1 MSPATSLFF
10 LLGLVL
16 LILGAELLIR
26 GASRIASALG
36 VPPLIV
42 GLTVVAFGTGAPE
55 MAVSVQSALAGQP
68 DIAYGNVVGSNIVN
82 ILLILGFSA
91 AIAPLTVPHQLL
103 RVDVPIMVGA
113 SFLCGLMSLNGR
125 ISRMEGLLLLVAMVL
140 YTSWLVRESRKSRNK
155 PLAAEYRE
163 DFEVEPPSIRAWL
176 GNGALVVL
184 GLAMLVHGAGWVVAG
199 AVDLARRVGLSEL
212 TIAAAIISPGT
223 SLPELAASALAAHR
237 GEREIA
243 VGNAVGSNI
252 FNILGVLGIAS
263 ALSSTGVGV
272 AAEAIYFDTPVM
284 AAVAVACL
292 PVFFNGY
299 RIARWE
305 GFLFVSFYGFYL
317 SYLLLNSSRHE
328 AIRWFEPAMLFFVIP
343 LTVLTLV
350 VVTVRGIRSRRAQRL
365 GSEPAA
371 NSGA

>member
-1 MSPATSLFF
+1 
-10 LLGLVL
+10 
-16 LILGAELLIR
+16 
-26 GASRIASALG
+26 
-36 VPPLIV
+36 
-42 GLTVVAFGTGAPE
+42 
-55 MAVSVQSALAGQP
+55 
-68 DIAYGNVVGSNIVN
+68 
-82 ILLILGFSA
+82 
-91 AIAPLTVPHQLL
+91 
-103 RVDVPIMVGA
+103 
-113 SFLCGLMSLNGR
+113 
-125 ISRMEGLLLLVAMVL
+125 
-140 YTSWLVRESRKSRNK
+140 
-155 PLAAEYRE
+155 
-163 DFEVEPPSIRAWL
+163 
-176 GNGALVVL
+176 
-184 GLAMLVHGAGWVVAG
+184 
-199 AVDLARRVGLSEL
+199 
-212 TIAAAIISPGT
+212 
-223 SLPELAASALAAHR
+223 
-237 GEREIA
+237 
-243 VGNAVGSNI
+243 VGSNI

>member
-1 MSPATSLFF
+1 MSLATSLSF
-10 LLGLVL
+10 LLGLVF

-42 GLTVVAFGTGAPE
+42 GLTVVAFGTGSPE
-55 MAVSVQSALAGQP
+55 MAVSIESALAGRP
-68 DIAYGNVVGSNIVN
+68 DIAYGNVVGSNVVN

-113 SFLCGLMSLNGR
+113 SFLCALMSLNGR
-125 ISRMEGLLLLVAMVL
+125 ISRMEGLLLFVAMVL
-140 YTSWLVRESRKSRNK
+140 YTSWLVRESRKSRHK
-155 PLAAEYRE
+155 ELAAEYRE
-163 DFEVEPPSIRAWL
+163 DFEVGPPSTRAWL
-176 GNGALVVL
+176 GNGALVAL
-184 GLAMLVHGAGWVVAG
+184 GLAMLVHGSGWVVAG
-199 AVDLARRVGLSEL
+199 AVELARRVGLSEL
-212 TIAAAIISPGT
+212 AIAAAIIAPGT
-223 SLPELAASALAAHR
+223 SLPELAASVLAAYR

-263 ALSSTGVGV
+263 ALSPTGVGV
-272 AAEAIYFDTPVM
+272 ATEAIYFDTPVM
-284 AAVAVACL
+284 VAVAVACL

-305 GFLFVSFYGFYL
+305 GFLFVSYYGFYL
-317 SYLLLNSSRHE
+317 SYLILNSSRHE
-328 AIRWFEPAMLFFVIP
+328 AIRWFGPAMAFFVIP
-343 LTVLTLV
+343 LTVITLV
-350 VVTVRGIRSRRAQRL
+350 VVTVRGIRSGRAQR
-365 GSEPAA
+365 A
-371 NSGA
+371 